1 MFTDMSLRVET
12 PDLMSFVP
20 LSDDGVDK
28 QRILTVP
35 NVQDYN
41 YNAQGFLINDITALN
56 NATSVQEYN
65 YLVNRMVEYRAQNPD
80 NSGKSVRDM
89 ICEINPRFTQTP
101 AELERACAFVSSHLE
116 SKLEAAR
123 LSNLARAKSSE
134 VSSPSVGAPSTDAAA
149 TVDGL

>member
-1 MFTDMSLRVET
+1 MFTDMTLKVYE
-12 PDLMSFVP
+12 PDLQSFVP

-35 NVQDYN
+35 NVQDYG

-80 NSGKSVRDM
+80 NSAKSVRDM

-101 AELERACAFVSSHLE
+101 AELERACLYVSSHID
-116 SKLEAAR
+116 SKIEAAR
-123 LSNLARAKSSE
+123 LASQARAKSS
-134 VSSPSVGAPSTDAAA
+134 VVQAKSVDAPSADAARTMDA
-149 TVDGL
+149 L

>member
-134 VSSPSVGAPSTDAAA
+134 VSSPSADAPSADAVG
-149 TVDGL
+149 TIDSL